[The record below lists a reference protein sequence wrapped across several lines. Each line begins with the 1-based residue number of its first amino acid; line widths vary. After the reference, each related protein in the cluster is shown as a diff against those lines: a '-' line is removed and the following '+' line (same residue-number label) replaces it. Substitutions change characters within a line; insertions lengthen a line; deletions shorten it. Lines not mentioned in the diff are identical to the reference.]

1 MIFCRP
7 RRIAA
12 HQRPNFAA
20 RGLRGV
26 HERATV
32 QVRECIREP
41 EISLSEKPK
50 IEFATF
56 IQPLTLSRRFLT
68 ARKVTAEV
76 SQWLVSRAPVMV
88 VSLSCIWLRPEP
100 RVHSPVQH
108 SAEEAIVKEGG

>member
-12 HQRPNFAA
+12 HQRPNFPA

-32 QVRECIREP
+32 QVRECIR

-88 VSLSCIWLRPEP
+88 PSLGLLLAPAG
-100 RVHSPVQH
+100 PVGALTAVCKKQYT
-108 SAEEAIVKEGG
+108 VVQEGG